1 MHRLALIAIVLA
13 ASSAPVL
20 AQDADLVLRTGR
32 LEGQVRQLSGQLEQ
46 AQFQNRKLEEQLRKF
61 QADVEFRF
69 QELKPAPKP
78 VAAAPPSMVT
88 GATAPAHAA
97 AVARPVVPPPAKAGS
112 PATPPRVPKPAS
124 SVQ

>member
-1 MHRLALIAIVLA
+1 MRRLALLAVVLA

-46 AQFQNRKLEEQLRKF
+46 AQFQNRKLEEQLKKF

-69 QELKPAPKP
+69 QELKPAQKP

-88 GATAPAHAA
+88 GTTVPAHPAA
-97 AVARPVVPPPAKAGS
+97 GAGPVVRPPAKAGS
-112 PATPPRVPKPAS
+112 PATPVRVPKPPS
-124 SVQ
+124 PVQ